1 MSFYAIH
8 KITQARVN
16 ALAVEFSEEF
26 FKVEEWFADPLDIE
40 ACPKEIDITKIE
52 SRYRRLSKEII
63 SYKGKVYYKRP
74 HFYVPD
80 SEKLGITV
88 RPNLEEH
95 TKAVTFV
102 YNILKNNMVTVVSSV
117 NKPNEYTNEL
127 ILDYSLFDLSKLS
140 VEVSITDRRTK
151 RVDILMPFK
160 KYHESLCF
168 GIAFEIQLSPQ
179 SDNKEL
185 ERSIVLAEMGFSVA
199 WLKPKDFKDI
209 KDEILQLEDT
219 KLRVDSVGIIR
230 KRYKEH
236 SERYIQEM
244 TINYSKMLDDKMR
257 ELESIVNKIRKP
269 IMAKCP
275 KCKGILTLKRGSYG
289 EFYGCSNYPSCKFN
303 ARVP

>member
-26 FKVEEWFADPLDIE
+26 FKVEEWYADPLDIE
-40 ACPKEIDITKIE
+40 VCPTGIDIAKIE
-52 SRYRRLSKEII
+52 TRYRRLSKEII

-74 HFYVPD
+74 HFYIPD
-80 SEKLGITV
+80 AEKLGIKV
-88 RPNLEEH
+88 RPNLDEH
-95 TKAVTFV
+95 TKAVTFI
-102 YNILKNNMVTVVSSV
+102 YNLLKNNMVTIISTV
-117 NKPNEYTNEL
+117 NKPNEYTNEVN
-127 ILDYSLFDLSKLS
+127 LDYSLFDLSKLS

-160 KYHESLCF
+160 RYHEFLCF

-185 ERSIVLAEMGFSVA
+185 ERSSVLAEMGFSVA
-199 WLKPKDFKDI
+199 WLKPKDFKDMN
-209 KDEILQLEDT
+209 DEILQLEDT
-219 KLRVDSVGIIR
+219 KIKVESVGAIR
-230 KRYKEH
+230 SRYKKY
-236 SERYIQEM
+236 SEKYIQEM
-244 TINYSKMLDDKMR
+244 IINYSKMLDDKMR
-257 ELESIVNKIRKP
+257 ELESLVNKIRKP

-275 KCKGILTLKRGSYG
+275 KCKGVLTLKKGLYG
-289 EFYGCSNYPSCKFN
+289 EFYGCSNYPECKFN